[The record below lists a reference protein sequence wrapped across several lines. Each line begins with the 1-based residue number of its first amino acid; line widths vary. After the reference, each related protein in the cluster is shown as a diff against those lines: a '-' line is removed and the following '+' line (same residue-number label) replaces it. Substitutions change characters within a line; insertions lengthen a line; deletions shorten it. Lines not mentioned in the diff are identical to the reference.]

1 MTARRRRS
9 ASAASGA
16 RARAVCAREYG
27 FAVRA
32 LLLAFAL
39 GASPV
44 ARSQDAFVSPLAPPD
59 TSSPRATFKSFRE
72 NTERAF
78 RQYHEGEPLTRLEDE
93 ARRRAVA
100 CLDTSRFPRVRAAR
114 QGTEAA
120 VMLNDVLDHVALPP
134 YDAIPDA
141 AAMEAL
147 PKDVPRV
154 WRVPGTEIEIGRVA
168 EGPRAGEYLF
178 TARTLALIPELYALS
193 RGMSYRPGAMNELYA
208 RVADAPGPWIP
219 ERWIRSLPKPLKMIV
234 FEQAVW
240 KWIAMI
246 IVFALWLVPVYAAHR
261 VTRPRGGEPR
271 FWLRSVLALALM
283 PVTGLFRKFYEDQL
297 LVVGP
302 AYVLVDNVVVMLFY
316 LFGAIAVINLGAA
329 IASTITTKLKLEGRL
344 LDSNLAAVACHT
356 VAWVVAAILVAKGVS
371 DLGVPLA
378 AVLTSLGV
386 GGVAFALAAGPTLQN
401 LIAGVTLYLDKP
413 VKIGEF
419 CQFEDVLGSVERI
432 GLRST
437 RIRRWGGNI
446 LSVPNSQFA
455 EYQLDNYND
464 AKYIWIR
471 QKIRLR
477 YETSADQLR
486 FLLAKLREMLFA
498 HPKVLLPRV
507 RLVGFGD
514 DALTVEILGYSDTTV
529 WAEWHAIRED
539 VYLRVMEI
547 VEASGTRL
555 ALPSQTTYFAR
566 DDGVNEERKSAA
578 EEQVREWRE
587 KGELP
592 FPDMTQ
598 EQREALAKTLDF
610 PPKGSVAYKTL
621 EHEPSEGP
629 EAPPDQ
635 GKS

>member
-1 MTARRRRS
+1 MLIEKLRN
-9 ASAASGA
+9 ASATGM
-16 RARAVCAREYG
+16 RLVLLMLAVT
-27 FAVRA
+27 FAPS
-32 LLLAFAL
+32 AFAQ
-39 GASPV
+39 AP
-44 ARSQDAFVSPLAPPD
+44 DAVSPLEPAD
-59 TSSPRATFKSFRE
+59 TSSPRATLQTLRD
-72 NTERAF
+72 NYERAF
-78 RQYHEGEPLTRLEDE
+78 RDFYRLNDITHFNQ
-93 ARRRAVA
+93 AAKVRAIRT
-100 CLDTSRFPRVRAAR
+100 LDTSDLPPVQALRLAA
-114 QGTEAA
+114 EA
-120 VMLNDVLDHVALPP
+120 VLLLNQVLDKVELPALRDVPDAQAMRALP
-134 YDAIPDA
+134 AG
-141 AAMEAL
+141 E
-147 PKDVPRV
+147 PRR
-154 WRVPGTEIEIGRVA
+154 WTIPGTEIVIERIE
-168 EGPRAGEYLF
+168 EGDRKGEYLVSSETVGRAHEF
-178 TARTLALIPELYALS
+178 YARARNMPYQ
-193 RGMSYRPGAMNELYA
+193 PGAMEGLYERIVTMGGTWFPEEMVDVLPQWA
-208 RVADAPGPWIP
+208 RNHLLG
-219 ERWIRSLPKPLKMIV
+219 
-234 FEQAVW
+234 QAVW
-240 KWIAMI
+240 KWVAM
-246 IVFALWLVPVYAAHR
+246 VLTVALWIAIVLFLR
-261 VTRPRGGEPR
+261 RLSTPREGEPR
-271 FWLRSVLALALM
+271 HWLRFLLTLAVLPLTRFM
-283 PVTGLFRKFYEDQL
+283 RWFMDQQL
-297 LVVGP
+297 LLAGGVFEVV
-302 AYVLVDNVVVMLFY
+302 DTCVVILYYMV
-316 LFGAIAVINLGAA
+316 GAVAIINLGAA
-329 IASTITTKLKLEGRL
+329 IAHTFTASKHI
-344 LDSNLAAVACHT
+344 DSKSIDANLISVGVRAVAWLF
-356 VAWVVAAILVAKGVS
+356 ALFLLAKGAS

-378 AVLTSLGV
+378 AVITSLGV
-386 GGVAFALAAGPTLQN
+386 GGLAFAMAARPTLEN

-413 VKIGEF
+413 VRVGQF